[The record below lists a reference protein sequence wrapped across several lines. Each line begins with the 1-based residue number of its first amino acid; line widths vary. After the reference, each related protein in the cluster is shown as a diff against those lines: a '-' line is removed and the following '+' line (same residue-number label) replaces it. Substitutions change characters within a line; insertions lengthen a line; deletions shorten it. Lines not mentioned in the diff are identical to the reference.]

1 MALLEMLLLHG
12 LTLQGRILVSG
23 IRRQDRVLLRLL
35 EIVIRQRG
43 LTRSIRGEIVGRL
56 LAREAI
62 AQIETVV
69 LEAGQVA
76 EARQGIRQAAL
87 DLVAE
92 VLQPDQAQAE
102 ALQDH
107 QDLLAAEAQA
117 EEEADSLLDNRQQRL
132 VIASQP

>member
-1 MALLEMLLLHG
+1 MLLLHP

-69 LEAGQVA
+69 LEVGQVA
-76 EARQGIRQAAL
+76 EAHQGIRQAAL

-117 EEEADSLLDNRQQRL
+117 EEEADSPLYNRQQRL
-132 VIASQP
+132 EIASQP

>member
-1 MALLEMLLLHG
+1 MLLLHP

-76 EARQGIRQAAL
+76 EAHQGIRQAAL

>member
-1 MALLEMLLLHG
+1 MLLLHP

-76 EARQGIRQAAL
+76 EAHQGIRQAAL

-117 EEEADSLLDNRQQRL
+117 EEEADSPLDNRQQRL
-132 VIASQP
+132 EIASQP